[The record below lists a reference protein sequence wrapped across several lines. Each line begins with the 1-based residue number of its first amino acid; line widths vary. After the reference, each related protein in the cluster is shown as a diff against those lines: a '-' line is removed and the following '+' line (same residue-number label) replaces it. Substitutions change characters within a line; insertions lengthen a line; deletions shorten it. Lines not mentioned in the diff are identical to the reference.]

1 MTRAKILRSLFCAG
15 LAFSAATARAQD
27 AAAVLSGEHAT
38 EHFRVRYRPGS
49 RSGAS
54 VERTG
59 AVAERD
65 LAGICSF
72 LEVKND
78 VKYSLFL
85 FDDVPELSAVT
96 RTAGNGGFSAGDAS
110 YVPFDDDQTRAH
122 ELVHIVAKAKL
133 PKTGEEP
140 RSLFF
145 AEGLANALL
154 EYVHGVHVH
163 GVAKYY
169 KQSGKLPRLTEMLG
183 APDFYAWL
191 GKHPGFNAYDVAA
204 SWMRF
209 LVDAHGV
216 AKVKQ
221 YYGGKSAKAAFGSEL
236 ETLEKAWLAA
246 LDKYVLRP
254 EVEALLKLRSGE
266 GESGV
271 TAETFTAKDGWTD
284 VIPVGT
290 SRSWTSK
297 DDVLTGTC
305 DSDRWSVWEFTHDLV
320 KDCAVTARVRLS
332 GAGRRADAPRRRQ
345 PGDGAAVG
353 HVHLPGREGRRDD
366 RGREAPRGRQAVR
379 PLDRAPQGDLRG
391 VGGREEGARGPSVA
405 RRRARRRG
413 RGRRSR
419 DVRAR
424 ARTSPEL
431 T

>member
-15 LAFSAATARAQD
+15 LAFSAAAASAQD

-65 LAGICSF
+65 LARICSF

-163 GVAKYY
+163 AVAKYY

-332 GAGRRADAPRRRQ
+332 GAGGVQMRLGAGNQAMVLPSGTFIYQDEKGVAMTADVKLPEVGKPFDLSIARRKGIFEVWVDGKKALAAPAS
-345 PGDGAAVG
+345 PGDARVG
-353 HVHLPGREGRRDD
+353 VGVVGGPATFELVR
-366 RGREAPRGRQAVR
+366 VR
-379 PLDRAPQGDLRG
+379 PLN
-391 VGGREEGARGPSVA
+391 
-405 RRRARRRG
+405 
-413 RGRRSR
+413 
-419 DVRAR
+419 
-424 ARTSPEL
+424 
-431 T
+431 